1 MITSALALSKF
12 LENLW
17 KLLTAFQLTTDD
29 AGSLD
34 DTFAQTQAYYSCLD
48 EQAARVRQ
56 IKGSTAQTQGPD
68 GTLSSTSLNS
78 VNMILLGLNRL
89 KEKVNQLNPAYVSH
103 LNVRSLL
110 TLFVD
115 NFFSSMRAGNT
126 ATPTMLDFSLHFP
139 RCTTELLK
147 KVTDIP
153 FNYFTNPGATYYL
166 QPSMKDVTVKF
177 SELAMLPKP
186 RKGCLT
192 QKQLAELRQWAS
204 INGRSV
210 RQNTTRNFSTKDKPG
225 TLPLNVYQTSP
236 PKEKAVNFSTLLQ
249 DESRHKESA
258 SSSSIIHAKGTY
270 VAFPQ
275 SCRPTDVPAS
285 TFYIVKLLEDLLEDD
300 HVTHVK
306 TEWFSQD
313 FVDPLLFVT
322 TGTEH
327 LVSKDGMRGTV
338 TSVRTVT
345 SDTVEISESDYYIL
359 LASLHSSEDSVFP
372 HE

>member
-1 MITSALALSKF
+1 
-12 LENLW
+12 
-17 KLLTAFQLTTDD
+17 
-29 AGSLD
+29 
-34 DTFAQTQAYYSCLD
+34 
-48 EQAARVRQ
+48 
-56 IKGSTAQTQGPD
+56 
-68 GTLSSTSLNS
+68 
-78 VNMILLGLNRL
+78 
-89 KEKVNQLNPAYVSH
+89 
-103 LNVRSLL
+103 
-110 TLFVD
+110 
-115 NFFSSMRAGNT
+115 MRAGNT
-126 ATPTMLDFSLHFP
+126 ATPTMLDFSLRFP
-139 RCTTELLK
+139 RCTKELLK

-153 FNYFTNPGATYYL
+153 FNYFTNPSATYYL

-186 RKGCLT
+186 RKGCLA

-236 PKEKAVNFSTLLQ
+236 PKEKAVNSSTLLQ
-249 DESRHKESA
+249 DESSVHKESA

-285 TFYIVKLLEDLLEDD
+285 TFYIVKLLEDLPEDD
-300 HVTHVK
+300 HIAHVK

-313 FVDPLLFVT
+313 LVDPLMFVT

-327 LVSKDGMRGTV
+327 LVSKDGMSGTV

-372 HE
+372 HEEPGEPEAGQGEHLSSRVDQSSRPKRRRRVAASTDFLFY